1 MFRNELIQPNN
12 IILVTGESYRD
23 VHLERTTS
31 TSDQVNTTINLAN
44 VSFTFSAVVL
54 DRQYLG
60 DKYQA
65 VLDELKDYIKEL
77 ARVELQHGGVIVH
90 YYSWTAINL
99 KRGINN

>member
-1 MFRNELIQPNN
+1 MYFM
-12 IILVTGESYRD
+12 V
-23 VHLERTTS
+23 
-31 TSDQVNTTINLAN
+31 
-44 VSFTFSAVVL
+44 SAVVL

-90 YYSWTAINL
+90 YYSWTSINL
-99 KRGINN
+99 KRGTNKGKN